1 MRYNFRNYTF
11 EPLHVSCKD
20 WSFLRLAAKHA
31 STSNHHR
38 FRLGAV
44 VVKSRSVLSHGVNIP
59 KKSPQTPPQR
69 ESIHAEVTALKG
81 VKNPVGSTVY
91 VSRLDSSGALALAK
105 PCEYCI
111 EHMIANGIT
120 QVVFSVSENEA
131 RSFYLDSIEWKGYVI
146 KNGRSGNFF

>member
-1 MRYNFRNYTF
+1 MRYKFRNYSF
-11 EPLHVSCKD
+11 DPVHVSCQD

-31 STSNHHR
+31 SGSNHHR

-59 KKSPQTPPQR
+59 KKSPDTPPAR
-69 ESIHAEVTALKG
+69 ESIHAEVTALRG
-81 VKNPVGSTVY
+81 VKNPHGSTLY
-91 VSRLDSSGALALAK
+91 VSRLNSNGELALAK

-111 EHMIANGIT
+111 EHMFHNGIS